1 MITLKI
7 LGIAY
12 LLTFPL
18 VFLVV
23 SRVKEVMHWEKVGI
37 MEFASIWLIMPFF
50 IVGYMVF
57 NISRRFK

>member
-1 MITLKI
+1 MVTLEI

-23 SRVKEVMHWEKVGI
+23 SRVKEVMHWERVGI

>member
-1 MITLKI
+1 MVTISI

-12 LLTFPL
+12 ILTLPL

-23 SRVKEVMHWEKVGI
+23 GRVKEVMHWEKVGI
-37 MEFASIWLIMPFF
+37 MELTSIWLIMPFF
-50 IVGYMVF
+50 IVSYIIF

>member
-1 MITLKI
+1 MVTLEI

-23 SRVKEVMHWEKVGI
+23 SRVKEVMHWERVGI

-50 IVGYMVF
+50 IVGYMIF

>member
-1 MITLKI
+1 MVTISI

-12 LLTFPL
+12 ILTLPL

-37 MEFASIWLIMPFF
+37 MELISIWLIMPFF
-50 IVGYMVF
+50 IVGYIIF

>member
-1 MITLKI
+1 MVTLEI

-23 SRVKEVMHWEKVGI
+23 SRVKEVMHWKKVGI

>member
-1 MITLKI
+1 MVTLEI
-7 LGIAY
+7 IGIAY

-23 SRVKEVMHWEKVGI
+23 SRVKEVMHWAKVGI

>member
-1 MITLKI
+1 MVTLGI
-7 LGIAY
+7 LGVAY

-18 VFLVV
+18 VLLVV
-23 SRVKEVMHWEKVGI
+23 GRVKEVMNWGKVGI

>member
-1 MITLKI
+1 MVTLEI

-18 VFLVV
+18 VLLVV
-23 SRVKEVMHWEKVGI
+23 GRVKEVMHWEKVGI
-37 MEFASIWLIMPFF
+37 FEFASIWLIMPFL

>member
-1 MITLKI
+1 MVTISI

-12 LLTFPL
+12 ILTLPL

-23 SRVKEVMHWEKVGI
+23 GRVKEVMHWEKVGI
-37 MEFASIWLIMPFF
+37 MELTSIWLIMPFF
-50 IVGYMVF
+50 IVGYIIF

>member
-1 MITLKI
+1 MVTISI

-12 LLTFPL
+12 LLTLPL

-23 SRVKEVMHWEKVGI
+23 GRVKEVMHWERVGI
-37 MEFASIWLIMPFF
+37 MEITSIWLIMPIF
-50 IVGYMVF
+50 IVGYIIF

>member
-1 MITLKI
+1 MVTISI

-12 LLTFPL
+12 ILTLPL

-23 SRVKEVMHWEKVGI
+23 GRVKEVMHWEKVGI
-37 MEFASIWLIMPFF
+37 MELISIWLIMPFF
-50 IVGYMVF
+50 IVGYIIF

>member
-1 MITLKI
+1 MVTLEI

-18 VFLVV
+18 VLLVV

-50 IVGYMVF
+50 IVGYMIF